1 MGNTEQCLRTD
12 RPRLFIFMKRYSEP
26 DFPLSF
32 ELRGQKSQTIAED
45 ISSFPRR
52 VTLRGAVYLFLA
64 AVLALLIGSASLFSI
79 NKNVIGLFHDDGIYA
94 VLAKSISEGAGYQ
107 ITSLPTVVN
116 QTKYPFLYPYVLS
129 WVWKF
134 QPTFPENVWLLKAV
148 NVGFLVAIFIVS
160 YVFWCRR
167 IEGRESEGLLFAV
180 LVSINSAVFSFV
192 DFTVSDI
199 FLLLLSLCVLSICH
213 HPEQPRSGLAGIA
226 PLAAVIGFACLTRAA
241 AFPLGIAGAIH
252 LYQTKRYRDFALYL
266 LLLMLFVLPWGIWMT
281 THSQQIESPLLRYY
295 ASYSSEPPAFLT
307 VWFDPRGALEVVM
320 GNLIYTFSSLDLI
333 LQTRMIPGLILFALV
348 LMTTGM
354 LVFFTTQT
362 VFFRSYVLLYLA
374 LVLSWP
380 FHPARYLIPLI
391 PVLYFF
397 LFRGVHAVEF
407 YTPQIVASKPLKVFV
422 RHITHGAIAV
432 IVVLHLGW
440 FFNYLFISDAYTSR
454 IWYGARLPL
463 SWNGFSETFDW
474 IRKNTDESATLA
486 TVYDPMY
493 YLYTGRKAI
502 RPGLHN
508 PQTYFYP
515 YGYAVANIGSVNDI
529 KSELRRLGVRFLVI
543 DPLDGFVEGKAYL
556 ELFNNLLLSYK
567 TQPQLVFVSSDLK
580 HRIYVL
586 APE

>member
-1 MGNTEQCLRTD
+1 MGNTKQCLRAD
-12 RPRLFIFMKRYSEP
+12 RPKLFILMKKYSEP
-26 DFPLSF
+26 DLPLCF
-32 ELRGQKSQTIAED
+32 ELRGQKLQAIAED

-52 VTLRGAVYLFLA
+52 VTLRGALYLFLA

-79 NKNVIGLFHDDGIYA
+79 NKDVIGLFHDDGIYA
-94 VLAKSISEGAGYQ
+94 ILAKSISEGTGYQ
-107 ITSLPTVVN
+107 ITSLPTAVD

-134 QPTFPENVWLLKAV
+134 QPTFPGNVWLLKAV
-148 NVGFLVAIFIVS
+148 NVGFLIAIFILS
-160 YVFWCRR
+160 YVFWCQR

-180 LVSINSAVFSFV
+180 LVSINPAVFSFV

-213 HPEQPRSGLAGIA
+213 HPEQPRSGLAGVA

-295 ASYSSEPPAFLT
+295 VSYSSEPPAFLT

-320 GNLIYTFSSLDLI
+320 GNLIYAFSSLDLI
-333 LQTRMIPGLILFALV
+333 LQTKMIPGLILFALI
-348 LMTTGM
+348 LITTGM
-354 LVFFTTQT
+354 RVFFTTQT
-362 VFFRSYVLLYLA
+362 VFFRSYVFLYLA

-391 PVLYFF
+391 PTLYFF

-407 YTPQIVASKPLKVFV
+407 YTPQIVASKPLMVFV
-422 RHITHGAIAV
+422 RHITHGTIAV
-432 IVVLHLGW
+432 ILVLHVGW
-440 FFNYLFISDAYTSR
+440 FFNYLFISDASTSR
-454 IWYGARLPL
+454 IWYGERLPL

-515 YGYAVANIGSVNDI
+515 YGYAAANVGSVNDI

-543 DPLDGFVEGKAYL
+543 DPPDSFAEGKAYL

-567 TQPQLVFVSSDLK
+567 TQAQLVFVSSDLK
-580 HRIYVL
+580 HRIYAL
-586 APE
+586 PPE